1 MTAYRP
7 LLAVTVLLAGLTL
20 AGCVKGWLE
29 SFAPSSSGPHSI
41 TYVNGRAITTYH
53 YPAPDPLGSVHE
65 FRPDIYYRMF
75 PR

>member
-1 MTAYRP
+1 MTAYR
-7 LLAVTVLLAGLTL
+7 LLLSVAVLLAL
-20 AGCVKGWLE
+20 AGCTRAQLAAW
-29 SFAPSSSGPHSI
+29 APSGGAHST